1 MADPSL
7 QHCFF
12 VQKNLYQGA
21 DAHLSRACN
30 LLWQKSWP
38 LGIHPKL
45 FAVTV
50 RGLVVVVVVM
60 AIWSFR
66 QRLCELV
73 GRRGAW
79 LFDEPVDAG
88 WFQSGGRFAI
98 ALLVRSPA
106 LVLLWAAA
114 RSAML
119 VASQPIKP
127 ELAAILVPFQVV
139 LAVLILTQ
147 TALPLCGAVLMGSW
161 LYVATNGWTIAADAA
176 PLLAVAAIY
185 AFAPW
190 RSHELGPP
198 EVTRP
203 ASRIFRVAV
212 GVSLVAGGFRDL
224 FAYEQTVGLVE
235 RAPTLLDDPLV
246 GLLMMGHS
254 EGFARETW
262 VAAVGAA
269 QMMGGILIGSG
280 VFTRLVALVAIAVLA
295 RLMLL
300 DPSWARVLPL
310 CAMLALITRDRPGS
324 ELGAD
329 EPDRSV
335 KQRAITWGSLAALA
349 ATAVLPALYLIS
361 TLDRRG
367 FR

>member
-1 MADPSL
+1 MADPL

-30 LLWQKSWP
+30 LLWQSAWP

-45 FAVTV
+45 FAVAM
-50 RGLVVVVVVM
+50 RALVVVIVVM
-60 AIWSFR
+60 ATWSFR
-66 QRLCELV
+66 ARLGELA
-73 GRRGAW
+73 GRRAAF
-79 LFDEPVDAG
+79 LFDEPVGAA
-88 WFQSGGRFAI
+88 WFQSAGRFAI

-106 LVLLWAAA
+106 LVLIDAAA

-119 VASQPIKP
+119 VPSRPLGP
-127 ELAAILVPFQVV
+127 ELAAILAPFQVA
-139 LAVLILTQ
+139 LALLILTQ

-161 LYVATNGWTIAADAA
+161 LYVALSGFTVAADAA
-176 PLLAVAAIY
+176 PLLAVATIY

-198 EVTRP
+198 EVTRA

-212 GVSLVAGGFRDL
+212 GISLVAGGFRDL
-224 FAYEQTVGLVE
+224 FAYEQTAGLVE
-235 RAPTLLDDPLV
+235 RVPALLDDPFTR
-246 GLLMMGHS
+246 LLMMGHS

-262 VAAVGAA
+262 VAATAVA
-269 QMMGGILIGSG
+269 QLMGGILIGSG
-280 VFTRLVALVAIAVLA
+280 VFTRLVALVAALVFV
-295 RLMLL
+295 RLMAV
-300 DPSWARVLPL
+300 DPGWAHILPL
-310 CAMLALITRDRPGS
+310 SAMLALITVDRPGS

-329 EPDRSV
+329 EPDRSL

-361 TLDRRG
+361 TFDRRG